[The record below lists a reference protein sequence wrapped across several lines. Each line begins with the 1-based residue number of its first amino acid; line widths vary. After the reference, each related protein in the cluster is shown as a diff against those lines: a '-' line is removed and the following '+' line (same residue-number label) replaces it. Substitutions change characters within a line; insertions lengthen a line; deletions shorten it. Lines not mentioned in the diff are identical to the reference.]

1 VEADTSARRRRLPEL
16 IRDIGSNLSLLARQ
30 QAELAKRELAATLGE
45 KAKGA
50 ALLAVA
56 GVLGLFVIGFLGL
69 AGAAALDLVLPRWA
83 ALLIVAG
90 VFLLLAAIAGLVG
103 KGALAAAMT
112 PELTKRTVKEDV
124 EWARAQIRR

>member
-56 GVLGLFVIGFLGL
+56 GVLGLFVIGFLGI

>member
-30 QAELAKRELAATLGE
+30 QAELAKRELGAIASE

-50 ALLAVA
+50 ALLAAA
-56 GVLGLFVIGFLGL
+56 GILGLFVIGFLGL

-103 KGALAAAMT
+103 KGALAAATT
-112 PELTKRTVKEDV
+112 PELTKRTVREDV